1 MSREKYV
8 VQLTD
13 DARESLQKFVRGG
26 TSSAREVARA
36 RILLKADD
44 GWTVHRIAEALD
56 VSPGTV
62 CRIKRR
68 FCEVGLQGAVVDR
81 PRPGRP
87 PKLDEK
93 GEAHLIAL
101 ACSSAP
107 DGHDHWTLR
116 LLSDKAVPEADTV
129 RVVLD
134 NLNTHRLGSLYVAFV
149 PDEARRIARR
159 LRFHY
164 TPKHGSWLNMAEI
177 ELSVFSRGC
186 LRRRVPDE
194 TVLRRRVHAL
204 QEERNTDR
212 ASIDWRFSIQDA
224 RTKLHRLYPSNN

>member
-68 FCEVGLQGAVVDR
+68 FCEVDYRAQWWIGLV
-81 PRPGRP
+81 
-87 PKLDEK
+87 
-93 GEAHLIAL
+93 L
-101 ACSSAP
+101 ADLRS
-107 DGHDHWTLR
+107 WTR
-116 LLSDKAVPEADTV
+116 KV
-129 RVVLD
+129 RH
-134 NLNTHRLGSLYVAFV
+134 T
-149 PDEARRIARR
+149 
-159 LRFHY
+159 
-164 TPKHGSWLNMAEI
+164 
-177 ELSVFSRGC
+177 
-186 LRRRVPDE
+186 
-194 TVLRRRVHAL
+194 
-204 QEERNTDR
+204 
-212 ASIDWRFSIQDA
+212 
-224 RTKLHRLYPSNN
+224 